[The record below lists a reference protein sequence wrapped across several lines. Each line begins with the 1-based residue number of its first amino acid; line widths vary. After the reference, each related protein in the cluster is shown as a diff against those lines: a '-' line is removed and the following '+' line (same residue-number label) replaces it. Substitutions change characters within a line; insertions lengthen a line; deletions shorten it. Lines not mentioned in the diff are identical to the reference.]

1 MKTRV
6 TELLGI
12 EYPIIQGG
20 MAWVAESHLAA
31 AVSAA
36 GGLGIIGSAT
46 APAEVVKNWIKE
58 IKNTTDKPFGI
69 NIMLMSPYA
78 DEVAHL
84 AAEEKV
90 AAVTPGAGNP
100 GKYLKLWKDAG
111 VKVMPVVASVAMA
124 KLMERGGADAVIA
137 EGCESGGHIGDI
149 TTMALLPQVVDAVS
163 IPVIGAGGIG
173 DGRGVAA
180 AFMLG
185 AEAVQMGTRFVV
197 ADESIVHD
205 NYKDKIIASKDID
218 SAVTG
223 RSTGHPVRCIRNK
236 LTKEYIKL
244 EESGASVDEIEKFA
258 AGSLRKAVVD
268 GDVVYGSVMAGQIA
282 GMIKKRQSCKEI
294 ITELMAETEALF
306 KNAPARLN

>member
-90 AAVTPGAGNP
+90 AAVTTGAGNP
-100 GKYLKLWKDAG
+100 GKYLKLCM
-111 VKVMPVVASVAMA
+111 V
-124 KLMERGGADAVIA
+124 LMFRNLVQIA
-137 EGCESGGHIGDI
+137 AI
-149 TTMALLPQVVDAVS
+149 LLPPCFLLFFPLPPRA
-163 IPVIGAGGIG
+163 GAI
-173 DGRGVAA
+173 
-180 AFMLG
+180 
-185 AEAVQMGTRFVV
+185 
-197 ADESIVHD
+197 S
-205 NYKDKIIASKDID
+205 S
-218 SAVTG
+218 SA
-223 RSTGHPVRCIRNK
+223 
-236 LTKEYIKL
+236 
-244 EESGASVDEIEKFA
+244 
-258 AGSLRKAVVD
+258 
-268 GDVVYGSVMAGQIA
+268 
-282 GMIKKRQSCKEI
+282 
-294 ITELMAETEALF
+294 
-306 KNAPARLN
+306 